1 MPTQSQGFRAD
12 PGAPSTTRLGDPE
25 GAPRLPD
32 QSIVRFHRVT
42 SADGTLIEAWH
53 NDAWH
58 RGGDGPVVL
67 VCNGLGTNAYSWPD
81 LLREDC
87 DIRVISWNHR
97 GVGRSA
103 RPADPDRCGVDAMVE
118 DAIAVLDAAGVE
130 SAIVAGWSI
139 GVNTAFE
146 LAVRHPDRVRGI
158 FAVAGVPG
166 GTFESMLAPMYVP
179 RPLRQPLTVSAA
191 RVLKAGGPLLTPV
204 ARRIPMGPIGTR
216 VLRYSGFMLPF
227 AGNAEVRR
235 TVREFLT
242 TPIDWYMHLALHSA
256 RHLRVS
262 LSKIEVPCAFVGGRF
277 DILASTRDMR
287 TAAERIPDARYTNL
301 WASHFLTLER
311 PQLMTRMLRELIT
324 HVEEREVAAA

>member
-1 MPTQSQGFRAD
+1 MPTREQGFRAD
-12 PGAPSTTRLGDPE
+12 PGAPSTTRLGDPQ
-25 GAPRLPD
+25 GAPQLPH

-67 VCNGLGTNAYSWPD
+67 LCNGLGTNAYSWPD
-81 LLREDC
+81 LLRNDC

-103 RPADPDRCGVDAMVE
+103 RPDDPDRCGVEAMVE
-118 DAIAVLDAAGVE
+118 DAVAVMDAAGVE
-130 SAIVAGWSI
+130 SAVVAGWSI

-166 GTFESMLAPMYVP
+166 GTFESMFAPMYVP
-179 RPLRQPLTVSAA
+179 RPLRQPLSVGAA
-191 RVLKAGGPLLTPV
+191 RLMKAGGPVLTPI

-216 VLRYSGFMLPF
+216 VLRYSGFMMPS
-227 AGNAEVRR
+227 ARNADVRR
-235 TVREFLT
+235 AVREFLT

-262 LSKIEVPCAFVGGRF
+262 LSNIDIPCTFVGGRL
-277 DILASTRDMR
+277 DILASTKDMK
-287 TAAERIPDARYTNL
+287 TAADRIPHSTYVNL
-301 WASHFLTLER
+301 WGSHFLTLER
-311 PQLMTRMLRELIT
+311 PELLTRMLHELVEQ
-324 HVEEREVAAA
+324 VEEHENAA

>member
-1 MPTQSQGFRAD
+1 MPVQDNAFRAD
-12 PGAPSTTRLGDPE
+12 PGAPSSNRLGDTE
-25 GAPRLPD
+25 AGPRLPH
-32 QSIVRFHRVT
+32 QSTVRFHRIT

-53 NDAWH
+53 NEAWH

-67 VCNGLGTNAYSWPD
+67 LCNGLGTNAYSWPD
-81 LLREDC
+81 LLRDDC
-87 DIRVISWNHR
+87 PIRVISWNHR

-103 RPADPDRCGVDAMVE
+103 RPEDPDRCGVDAFVE
-118 DAIAVLDAAGVE
+118 DAIAVMDAAGVE

-146 LAVRHPDRVRGI
+146 LAVRHPHRVRGI

-166 GTFESMLAPMYVP
+166 GTFDSVLAPMLVP
-179 RPLRQPLTVSAA
+179 RPVRKPLSITIARGMKVSGP
-191 RVLKAGGPLLTPV
+191 VLTQV
-204 ARRIPMGPIGTR
+204 ARRIPMGPISTR
-216 VLRYSGFMLPF
+216 VLRYSGFMLPL
-227 AGNAEVRR
+227 AKGEHVRR

-262 LSKIEVPCAFVGGRF
+262 LSKVDVPCAFVGGQL

-287 TAAERIPDARYTNL
+287 TASERIPGATYVNL
-301 WASHFLTLER
+301 FGTHFLTLER
-311 PQLMTRMLRELIT
+311 PRLITSLMQELIDR
-324 HVEEREVAAA
+324 VEAAA

>member
-1 MPTQSQGFRAD
+1 MPTKPQAFRAD

-32 QSIVRFHRVT
+32 QSVVRFHRIT

-67 VCNGLGTNAYSWPD
+67 LCNGLGTNAYSWPD

-87 DIRVISWNHR
+87 EIRVISWNHR

-103 RPADPDRCGVDAMVE
+103 RPDDPDRCGVDAMVE
-118 DAIAVLDAAGVE
+118 DAIAVMDAAGVE
-130 SAIVAGWSI
+130 SAILAGWSI

-146 LAVRHPDRVRGI
+146 LAVRHPHRVRGI

-191 RVLKAGGPLLTPV
+191 RVMKAGGPVLTPV

-227 AGNAEVRR
+227 AANADVRR
-235 TVREFLT
+235 AVREFLT
-242 TPIDWYMHLALHSA
+242 TPVDWYMHLALHSA

-277 DILASTRDMR
+277 DILASTKDMG
-287 TAAERIPDARYTNL
+287 TAADRIPHATYVNL
-301 WASHFLTLER
+301 CGSHFLTLER
-311 PQLMTRMLRELIT
+311 PKQVTRLLHDLIAA
-324 HVEEREVAAA
+324 VEEHEEAAA

>member
-1 MPTQSQGFRAD
+1 MPTREQRFRAD
-12 PGAPSTTRLGDPE
+12 PGAPSTTRLGDTE
-25 GAPRLPD
+25 GAPRLPH

-58 RGGDGPVVL
+58 RGDDGPVVL
-67 VCNGLGTNAYSWPD
+67 LCNGLGTNAYSWPD
-81 LLREDC
+81 LLRPDS

-103 RPADPDRCGVDAMVE
+103 RPDDPARCGVDDMVE
-118 DAIAVLDAAGVE
+118 DAIAVMDAAGVE
-130 SAIVAGWSI
+130 SAVVAGWSI

-146 LAVRHPDRVRGI
+146 LAVRHPHRVRGI

-179 RPLRQPLTVSAA
+179 RPLRQPLTVGAA
-191 RVLKAGGPLLTPV
+191 RLMKAGGPLLTPI

-216 VLRYSGFMLPF
+216 VLRYSGFMLPT
-227 AGNAEVRR
+227 ASNADVRR
-235 TVREFLT
+235 AVREFLT

-262 LSKIEVPCAFVGGRF
+262 LSKIDVPCAFVGGRL
-277 DILASTRDMR
+277 DILASTKDMR
-287 TAAERIPDARYTNL
+287 TAAERIPRATYVNL

-311 PQLMTRMLRELIT
+311 PEQMTQMLHELIE
-324 HVEEREVAAA
+324 HVERRETAA

>member
-1 MPTQSQGFRAD
+1 MPTREQAFRAD
-12 PGAPSTTRLGDPE
+12 PGAPSTTRLGDPK
-25 GAPRLPD
+25 GAPSLPE
-32 QSIVRFHRVT
+32 QSVVRFHRIT

-67 VCNGLGTNAYSWPD
+67 VCNGLGTNAYSWPG
-81 LLREDC
+81 LLRRDC

-103 RPADPDRCGVDAMVE
+103 RPDDPDRCGVDAMVE
-118 DAIAVLDAAGVE
+118 DAVAVMDAAGVE
-130 SAIVAGWSI
+130 SAVLAGWSI

-146 LAVRHPDRVRGI
+146 LAVRHPERVRGI

-179 RPLRQPLTVSAA
+179 RIARQPLTVGAA
-191 RVLKAGGPLLTPV
+191 RLLKAGGPLLTPF
-204 ARRIPMGPIGTR
+204 ARRVPMGPISTR

-227 AGNAEVRR
+227 AKNADVRR
-235 TVREFLT
+235 AAREFLT
-242 TPIDWYMHLALHSA
+242 TPVDWYMHLALHSA

-262 LSKIEVPCAFVGGRF
+262 LSKVDVPCAFVSGRF
-277 DILASTRDMR
+277 DILASAKDMR
-287 TAAERIPDARYTNL
+287 TASERIPHATYLNL
-301 WASHFLTLER
+301 WGSHFLTLER
-311 PQLMTRMLRELIT
+311 PDFITDKLRELVGQ
-324 HVEEREVAAA
+324 VEEYEADA